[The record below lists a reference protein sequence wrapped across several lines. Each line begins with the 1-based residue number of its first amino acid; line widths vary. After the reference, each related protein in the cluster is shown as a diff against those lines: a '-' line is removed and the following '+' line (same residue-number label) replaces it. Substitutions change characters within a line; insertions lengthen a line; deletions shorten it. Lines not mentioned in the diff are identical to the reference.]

1 MLETHFI
8 IMKKILFTL
17 AVMFITMMT
26 LNSCSKDE
34 PTPSFQVPEV
44 CHDWGASREHAL
56 QEMKKY
62 GWTYTGEEADLGMN
76 FEFKNNKD
84 ITSTIYVDK
93 EKGILSV
100 YVFYLGMNSFFDELK
115 SELTKRIN
123 IIWETNTLY
132 VRGKS
137 IDNTIAVEIYS
148 FYNEKRKVEGM
159 AFMLWDP
166 KVLE

>member
-1 MLETHFI
+1 
-8 IMKKILFTL
+8 
-17 AVMFITMMT
+17 MMT

-44 CHDWGASREHAL
+44 CHDWGASRDHAL

-62 GWTYTGEEADLGMN
+62 GWIYTGNEDELGMN

-115 SELTKRIN
+115 SVLSERFKLVNWKTHPQYIN
-123 IIWETNTLY
+123 GTSIGNTASVTMY
-132 VRGKS
+132 
-137 IDNTIAVEIYS
+137 T

-159 AFMLWDP
+159 AFILWDP